1 MYRDL
6 THGSITKG
14 LLLFALP
21 MIAGNLLQQL
31 YNIADTLIVGQA
43 LGRNALAAVGSAY
56 TLMVFLTSIFLG
68 LSMGAGALFSI
79 CLGRGDKKA
88 LRAAV
93 AHAFALIG
101 AVTLVL
107 NLSVY
112 LLADPILRFLQI
124 PHELYSSM
132 RDYLLIIFGGLAA
145 TFLYNFFACLLR
157 AVGNSVVP
165 LWFLG
170 ISALLNIGLDLLF
183 VPVLHF
189 GVAGAA
195 AATVIAQYVSGDGL
209 TLYTILRCR
218 ELLPRWEDLH
228 FNGRILRELADLS
241 LLTCAQQ
248 SAMNFG
254 ILLVQRLVD
263 SFGPVIMAAFAA
275 AVKIDSFAYLPVQ
288 DFGNAFSTF
297 AAQNYGAGQTERLRQ
312 GFRTATAVSAAFSC
326 AISAMVVL
334 FARLLMRIFVQAG
347 ETEVLAAGV
356 RYLRIE
362 GAFYAGIGCLFLL
375 YGFYRAVQRPGMSV
389 VLTVISLGTRVALA
403 YALAGPVGEA
413 GIWAAIPIGWFL
425 ADFVGYGY
433 YFLRRQ
439 RLLSPAP
446 SGKMD

>member
-145 TFLYNFFACLLR
+145 TFLYNFFTCLLR

-195 AATVIAQYVSGDGL
+195 AATVIAQYVSGGGL

-218 ELLPRWEDLH
+218 ELLPRREDLH
-228 FNGRILRELADLS
+228 FNGRILRELADLT

-334 FARLLMRIFVQAG
+334 LARPLMRIFVQAG

-446 SGKMD
+446 SGKTD

>member
-79 CLGRGDKKA
+79 CLGRGEKKA

-195 AATVIAQYVSGDGL
+195 AATVIAQYVSGGGL

-218 ELLPRWEDLH
+218 ELLPRREDLH

-334 FARLLMRIFVQAG
+334 FARPLMRIFVQAG

-446 SGKMD
+446 SGKME